1 LTVIVALT
9 APLAVNLRE
18 RARAELETQVLV
30 EAQAVAAGLDAGRL
44 EAPPARL
51 QQLALR
57 YARQVDGRLLIMD
70 ATGRVLADG
79 NVLPEPNASAVG
91 LDYDTEERPEILA
104 ALDPTSPRANAQIR
118 FSDELGSDIIVAAAP
133 ILDELRLVGAVRIT
147 RDVQEVTDSVRRV
160 TIGIGI
166 VGAAG
171 LVAGLLIAFGVAGSL
186 ARPLTRLAGTALRL
200 GAGDLSARAG
210 RVEGPTEI
218 EELARSFDEMADR
231 LERTVRAQQEFVANA
246 SHQLRTPLT
255 GMKLRIESAKAEATS
270 DDVRRQLE
278 AAEREVDRL
287 SDIVDRL
294 LETARR
300 IEQGEPSTSDL
311 RRAVSQ
317 AVERWRERAEL
328 ADGSLAVSSIDSDR
342 GVSDTEVAANQ
353 ADVDQIL
360 DNLIENAIRYA
371 PGPVTIEIGRDGD
384 RALLAVRDR
393 GPGIHPEY
401 RARVTERF
409 YRGRGAPPG
418 GSGLGLAIARELVER
433 SGGELAVQSQE
444 DRGTRIE
451 VRFRIATHP
460 PDDENP

>member
-1 LTVIVALT
+1 MIVALT

-30 EAQAVAAGLDAGRL
+30 EAQAVAAGLDVGRL
-44 EAPPARL
+44 GAPPARL
-51 QQLALR
+51 QQLAFR

-79 NVLPEPNASAVG
+79 NVLPEPNTSAVG
-91 LDYDTEERPEILA
+91 LNYDTEERPEILA
-104 ALDPTSPRANAQIR
+104 ALDQTNPRANAQIR
-118 FSDELGSDIIVAAAP
+118 FSEELGSDIIVAAAP

-171 LVAGLLIAFGVAGSL
+171 LIAGLLIAFGVAGSL
-186 ARPLTRLAGTALRL
+186 ARPLTRLARTALRL
-200 GAGDLSARAG
+200 GSGDLSARAG
-210 RVEGPTEI
+210 RIEGPTEI

-231 LERTVRAQQEFVANA
+231 LERTVRAQREFVANA

-270 DDVRRQLE
+270 DDVRRQLQ

-300 IEQGEPSTSDL
+300 IEQGAPSTADL
-311 RRAVSQ
+311 RSAASR
-317 AVERWRERAEL
+317 AVERWQERAEL
-328 ADGSLAVSSIDSDR
+328 AGGSLTVSSIDADR
-342 GVSDTEVAANQ
+342 DAGNTEVAANPG
-353 ADVDQIL
+353 DVDQIL
-360 DNLIENAIRYA
+360 DNLVENAIRYA
-371 PGPVTIEIGRDGD
+371 PGYVTIEIGRDGD

-393 GPGIHPEY
+393 GPGIPAED

-433 SGGELAVQSQE
+433 SGGELAVQSQKGE
-444 DRGTRIE
+444 GTRIE
-451 VRFRIATHP
+451 ARFRVAVHP
-460 PDDENP
+460 LDEENL